1 MSNVK
6 RISELSTQDEAIA
19 RIIYAKDC
27 ICNGNL
33 PVALKALD
41 FALLRLKKDNAFFVD
56 NEVVRLLQ
64 GD

>member
-6 RISELSTQDEAIA
+6 RISELSAQDASIA

-27 ICNGNL
+27 ICSGNL
-33 PVALKALD
+33 PDALRALD
-41 FALLRLKKDNAFFVD
+41 FALLRLEKHNRFLVD